1 MAATL
6 ASTGYLGTLA
16 IGSSASPPVYANM
29 LEVKSIKPALYTV
42 PALDATHLASP
53 NATEEKLPGLI
64 RPGTLSMTG
73 NFIGDATQL
82 NISTLAQART
92 VFPWRFTAP
101 VSSGAQTYT
110 VTGHGFISRYE
121 HDGIEASRI
130 HEFTMEL
137 EVTGNIVEAVA

>member
-1 MAATL
+1 MAATK

-16 IGSSASPPVYANM
+16 IGSSASPPVYSNM
-29 LEVKSIKPALYTV
+29 LEVKSIRPALYTV
-42 PALDATHLASP
+42 PSLDATHLQSP

-73 NFIGDATQL
+73 NFVGDTTQL
-82 NISTLAQART
+82 NISSLAQART

-101 VSSGAQTYT
+101 VNAGTQTYT
-110 VTGHGFISRYE
+110 ATGMGFISRYE

-130 HEFTMEL
+130 HEFTMEI
-137 EVTGNIVEAVA
+137 EVTGNITEAVA